1 MEELDIP
8 GALERLKPYDLSPIE
23 RVLAGHTGTVQLL
36 LSLLFGEPVDV
47 VLIGQFEPAGRHEI
61 HREVSLRLRH
71 REVEVCHAVSIIDLK
86 RNSQQI
92 LAAIQEG
99 RLGLGQIA
107 VKYSMPIERTIKTI
121 EVDEGQISREYTMEG
136 RVFRDPDFLEL
147 HYSIM
152 EMFPRGVFG
161 GFDS

>member
-1 MEELDIP
+1 
-8 GALERLKPYDLSPIE
+8 
-23 RVLAGHTGTVQLL
+23 
-36 LSLLFGEPVDV
+36 
-47 VLIGQFEPAGRHEI
+47 
-61 HREVSLRLRH
+61 
-71 REVEVCHAVSIIDLK
+71 
-86 RNSQQI
+86 
-92 LAAIQEG
+92 
-99 RLGLGQIA
+99 
-107 VKYSMPIERTIKTI
+107 MPIERTIKTI